1 MGLALFLEEAGKDVV
16 MFNRDP
22 VADSYRFLPG
32 IDRMVSEIAREA
44 RFDVSFI
51 LDCASDERVGGDFV
65 EFAGKGRVVVIDH
78 HPSSGSVAGDNLIQ
92 TKAAATGEILYHV
105 MKHTGRK
112 ISSDVATALHMALM
126 TDTGWFRFANTT
138 AEAMRVGAEFLSA
151 GADHALLIEQ
161 LCESFPRERFLLLS
175 RAMQTLK
182 FPLDGK
188 VATIEVT
195 QKMFDETGAGPEH
208 TDGFVNIPRS
218 IEGVM
223 IAMLFRER
231 NTDEFRVSLRSRG
244 SVDVGK
250 MARRFEGG
258 GHRNAAGCTVRGDR
272 ESAYTQMV
280 KAADEVLS

>member
-1 MGLALFLEEAGKDVV
+1 MA
-16 MFNRDP
+16 
-22 VADSYRFLPG
+22 ADIAQG
-32 IDRMVSEIAREA
+32 I

-51 LDCASDERVGGDFV
+51 LDCSSDERVGGDFE
-65 EFAGKGRVVVIDH
+65 EFSDKGRVVIIDH
-78 HPSSGSVAGDNLIQ
+78 HPSFDSVAGDHLIK
-92 TKAAATGEILYHV
+92 TEAAATGEILFNI
-105 MKHTGRK
+105 MKSTGQQ
-112 ISSDVATALHMALM
+112 ISPAVATALHMALA

-138 AEAMRVGAEFLSA
+138 AEAMRVGAELLAA
-151 GADHALLIEQ
+151 GADHALLIDR

-182 FPLDGK
+182 FPLNGK
-188 VATIEVT
+188 VATIEVSR
-195 QKMFDETGAGPEH
+195 KMFDETGAGPEH

-223 IAMLFRER
+223 VAMLFRER

-250 MARRFEGG
+250 LARRFEGG
-258 GHRNAAGCTVRGDR
+258 GHRNAAGCTIRNDR
-272 ESAYTQMV
+272 ESAYAQMV